1 VQDEG
6 GDESALSE
14 LDEGECAD
22 AGGSEAG
29 ENSLEVS
36 EVEGGVEDSE
46 DDEEESEDEDVDEDE
61 SDEALLSEVGFFV
74 NSFLDLV
81 A

>member
-1 VQDEG
+1 MQDERE
-6 GDESALSE
+6 DESALSE

-46 DDEEESEDEDVDEDE
+46 DDEKESEDEDVDDDE
-61 SDEALLSEVGFFV
+61 SDKALLSEVCFGV
-74 NSFLDLV
+74 KSFLD
-81 A
+81 